1 MIAAFARIE
10 QGSIPAI
17 LIFAVVRVVS
27 ICFQKISGIAVIAGV
42 IHGDPNDLNDY
53 METRLKQARSH
64 WVAWGDKCH
73 PWGQQGAIFL
83 PPLRI
88 FLQFSIIVLSL

>member
-10 QGSIPAI
+10 QGSIPET

-42 IHGDPNDLNDY
+42 VHSGPNDLNDY
-53 METRLKQARSH
+53 METRLKQ
-64 WVAWGDKCH
+64 D
-73 PWGQQGAIFL
+73 FL
-83 PPLRI
+83 PRDFQVKICSQI
-88 FLQFSIIVLSL
+88 FYHVISK